1 VTDWRERPLDDL
13 LAEHGLD
20 GAPDAPFPTDGWSGA
35 TFRLLERDGRRF
47 VLKHSSPAHDW
58 IVRAT
63 RDDGIREAWLAATL
77 AADGDPGV
85 ATPYL
90 GAAVAPDGGA
100 AILMRDLT
108 DELGAWRRQPGGGV
122 LEPAETAALIERIA
136 ALHASTWSDAVVTAT
151 ARTGGTP
158 PWCPLPERLT
168 LLTPRSAAGYAADG
182 NPVAEIFL
190 RGWAGF
196 ERFAPPAAVEL
207 VDRLGRDPSPLVAAL
222 AALPSVGLH
231 GDIKLANVAR
241 LDDDH
246 VAWIDWQMT
255 LRAPVAVE
263 LGWCI
268 VTNSAELP
276 FTPDEVMAR
285 YRAAADPAGADD
297 AERRLGDW
305 DAQCDLA
312 WIVGLLLRGWRKG
325 ADTANGVTLG
335 SGVAAADDLAWWAE
349 RAVAAAGR
357 RL

>member
-20 GAPDAPFPTDGWSGA
+20 GAPDVPFPTDGWSGA
-35 TFRLLERDGRRF
+35 TFRLLERDGRRY
-47 VLKHSSPAHDW
+47 VLKRSAAAHDW

-77 AADGDPGV
+77 AADRDPGV
-85 ATPYL
+85 TTPYV

-108 DELGAWRRQPGGGV
+108 ETLGAWRRRPGGIV
-122 LEPAETAALIERIA
+122 LEPAEAEALMARIA
-136 ALHASTWSDAVVTAT
+136 TLHSTTWSDAVEAAT
-151 ARTGGTP
+151 ARTGSAP

-168 LLTPRSAAGYAADG
+168 LLTPRSATGYAADG
-182 NPVAEIFL
+182 NPVGEIFL

-196 ERFAPPAAVEL
+196 ERFAPPAAVDL

-222 AALPSVGLH
+222 ATLPSVGLH
-231 GDIKLANVAR
+231 GDVKLANVAR
-241 LDDDH
+241 LDDEH

-276 FTPDEVMAR
+276 FAPDEVMAR
-285 YRAAADPAGADD
+285 YRAAADRTGADD
-297 AERRLGDW
+297 ARRRLGDW
-305 DAQCDLA
+305 DAQLDLA

-325 ADTANGVTLG
+325 ADTAHGVTLG
-335 SGVAAADDLAWWAE
+335 SGVTAADDLAWWAE
-349 RAVAAAGR
+349 RAVEAAGR

>member
-1 VTDWRERPLDDL
+1 MTDWRERPLDDL

-47 VLKHSSPAHDW
+47 ILKRSSPAHDW

-63 RDDGIREAWLAATL
+63 RDDDIREAWLAASL
-77 AADGDPGV
+77 AADDDPGV

-90 GAAVAPDGGA
+90 GAAAAPDGGA
-100 AILMRDLT
+100 EILMRDLT
-108 DELGAWRRQPGGGV
+108 DELGAWGRQAGGIV
-122 LEPAETAALIERIA
+122 LEPGEAAALIERIA
-136 ALHASTWSDAVVTAT
+136 ALHASTWSDAVEAAT
-151 ARTGGTP
+151 QQAGGVP

-168 LLTPRSAAGYAADG
+168 LLTPRSAAGYAADA
-182 NPVAEIFL
+182 NPVGEIFL

-196 ERFAPPAAVEL
+196 ERSAPPAAVAL

-222 AALPSVGLH
+222 ATLPSVGLH

-285 YRAAADPAGADD
+285 YRAAAESTGSVGAG
-297 AERRLGDW
+297 RRLGDW

-325 ADTANGVTLG
+325 ADTAAGLTLG

-349 RAVAAAGR
+349 RAVDAAGR